1 MSSRNKNT
9 SCNNNSSIM
18 SELHSSI
25 QGAIAHCKSSQAS
38 SLQL

>member
-1 MSSRNKNT
+1 MSSRNNT
-9 SCNNNSSIM
+9 SGNSNSSIM

-38 SLQL
+38 GQQL

>member
-9 SCNNNSSIM
+9 SCNSNSSFM
-18 SELHSSI
+18 SEPHSSI

-38 SLQL
+38 GQQL